1 MPDPTPADP
10 AQKQDPKPADPN
22 APDPTAGDPPNDPL
36 KTDPPDD
43 GDVDLGDAGKKALQR
58 EREARK
64 AAEKA
69 KAEADAKIKEYED
82 AQLSE
87 RERLEKERDEAKKAA
102 ATTAQEAALYKA
114 AVTYGLTEDDLEL
127 LEGVPADQV
136 DSRAK
141 RLSERL
147 AESKAEQN
155 GSRTPRPD
163 PSQGSRG
170 PVDLDAQIAE
180 AEQKGDVRASIR
192 LKQEKALAART
203 AATK

>member
-1 MPDPTPADP
+1 MPDPTPAKPAQQDP
-10 AQKQDPKPADPN
+10 APADPKT
-22 APDPTAGDPPNDPL
+22 PEPKAGDPPADPP

-43 GDVDLGDAGKKALQR
+43 GDADLGDAGKKALQR

-69 KAEADAKIKEYED
+69 KAEADAKIKEYEN

-87 RERLEKERDEAKKAA
+87 RERLEKERDEAKETA

-114 AVTYGLTEDDLEL
+114 AVVYGLSEEDLEL

-136 DSRAK
+136 DGRAK

-147 AESKAEQN
+147 AAGQQN
-155 GSRTPRPD
+155 GSRAPKPD

-180 AEQKGDVRASIR
+180 AEKKGDIRASIS
-192 LKQEKALAART
+192 LKRQKAAA
-203 AATK
+203 AAQTK